1 MTRVKI
7 QMEFI
12 LRASPA
18 IIYRFLTTPSA
29 IVRWFCDE
37 VDITGEIY
45 TFTWSGADEQAE
57 MLDDIEEERI
67 RFRWLDADD
76 PEEYLEYKMYKS
88 NITNETILEI
98 TDFCDDDEVDEQRDL
113 WETQV
118 QKLKVESG
126 G

>member
-1 MTRVKI
+1 MAREKI

-18 IIYRFLTTPSA
+18 IIYRFITSPTA

-37 VDITGEIY
+37 VDITGDMY
-45 TFTWSGADEQAE
+45 TFSWNGAEEQAE

-67 RFRWLDADD
+67 RFRWLDAEDED
-76 PEEYLEYKMYKS
+76 EYLEFKMYKS
-88 NITNETILEI
+88 KITNETILEI
-98 TDFCDDDEVDEQRDL
+98 TDFCDDDEVEEQKDL
-113 WETQV
+113 WENQV
-118 QKLKVESG
+118 RQLKVESG

>member
-1 MTRVKI
+1 MAREKI

-18 IIYRFLTTPSA
+18 IIYRFITSPTA

-37 VDITGEIY
+37 VDITGDLY
-45 TFTWSGADEQAE
+45 TFSWNGAEEQAE

-76 PEEYLEYKMYKS
+76 EDEYLEFKMYKS
-88 NITNETILEI
+88 KITNETILEI
-98 TDFCDDDEVDEQRDL
+98 TDFCDDDEVEEQKDL
-113 WETQV
+113 WENQV
-118 QKLKVESG
+118 RQLKVESG

>member
-1 MTRVKI
+1 MAREKI

-18 IIYRFLTTPSA
+18 IIYRFITSPTA

-37 VDITGEIY
+37 VDITGEMY
-45 TFTWSGADEQAE
+45 TFSWDGAEEQAE

-67 RFRWLDADD
+67 RFRWLDAEDED
-76 PEEYLEYKMYKS
+76 EYLEYKMYKS
-88 NITNETILEI
+88 KITNETILEI
-98 TDFCDDDEVDEQRDL
+98 TDFCDDDEVQEQKDL
-113 WETQV
+113 WENQV
-118 QKLKVESG
+118 RQLKVESG